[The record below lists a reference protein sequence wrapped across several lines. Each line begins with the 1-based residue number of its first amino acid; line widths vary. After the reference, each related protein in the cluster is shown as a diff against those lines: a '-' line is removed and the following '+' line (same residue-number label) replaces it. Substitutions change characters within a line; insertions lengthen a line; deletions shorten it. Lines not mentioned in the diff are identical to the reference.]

1 MVPKLTLVSLALTS
15 SILASTPI
23 QSIDFKGNVKITS
36 NTLKKITHHHIGR
49 IADLNR
55 TRAIEN
61 DVEAYYRHNNYALA
75 YAKINPSDEGN
86 GTVSVLIGKYNDF
99 NERSLREMQRR
110 EIKSGLINQ
119 IYFVGNEKIST
130 NRLMNLIAPS
140 LGKTKNEANLNEI
153 AQNVQNYYRNHR
165 YELAYAVIK
174 SVDEQGIVTVE
185 IKKYPDFK
193 ALYAREG
200 KH

>member
-1 MVPKLTLVSLALTS
+1 MLPKLTLISLALTS
-15 SILASTPI
+15 SILASVPI
-23 QSIDFKGNVKITS
+23 QSIDFNGNVNISS
-36 NTLKKITHHHIGR
+36 NTLKKITNHHIGQPF
-49 IADLNR
+49 DQNR
-55 TRAIEN
+55 TRAIEH
-61 DVEAYYRHNNYALA
+61 DVEAYYRKYNYELS
-75 YAKINPSDEGN
+75 YAKTNPSNDNN
-86 GTVSVLIGKYNDF
+86 GTLTVIIGKYHDF

-110 EIKSGLINQ
+110 EIKPGLINQ

-153 AQNVQNYYRNHR
+153 VQNVQNYYRSHR
-165 YELAYAVIK
+165 YELAYALIK
-174 SVDEQGIVTVE
+174 DVNEQGIVTVE

>member
-15 SILASTPI
+15 SILASVPI
-23 QSIDFKGNVKITS
+23 QSIDFNGNVKISS
-36 NTLKKITHHHIGR
+36 NTLKKITQCHIGQ

-55 TRAIEN
+55 TRAIEH
-61 DVEAYYRHNNYALA
+61 DIEAYYRHYNYELA
-75 YAKINPSDEGN
+75 YAKITPSDESN
-86 GTVSVLIGKYNDF
+86 GSISVKIGKYNDF
-99 NERSLREMQRR
+99 NERSIHEMQRR
-110 EIKSGLINQ
+110 EIKPGLINQ
-119 IYFVGNEKIST
+119 IYFIGNEKIST
-130 NRLMNLIAPS
+130 NRLMNLIVPS

-153 AQNVQNYYRNHR
+153 VQNVQNYYRKHR

-174 SVDEQGIVTVE
+174 DVDGQGIVTVE
-185 IKKYPDFK
+185 IKKYPNFK